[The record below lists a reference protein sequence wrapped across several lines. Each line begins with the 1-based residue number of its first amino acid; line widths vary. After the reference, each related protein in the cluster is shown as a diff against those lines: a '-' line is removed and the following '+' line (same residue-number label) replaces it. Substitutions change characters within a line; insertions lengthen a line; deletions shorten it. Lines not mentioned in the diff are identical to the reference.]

1 MPRNVLVLC
10 TGNSA
15 RSILGEVLF
24 SDRTDGRW
32 RGHSAGSTPKDRP
45 HPDVLSLLA
54 ARGHE
59 TARLRSKSWD
69 EFAAPD
75 APRMDLVVT
84 VCDSAAAE
92 ECPWFPGAGARAHW
106 SLPDP
111 AHVEPAEARAAA
123 FVATYEALAVRIDA
137 LMVLPPDASA
147 EEIQAAAAKIGEMA

>member
-1 MPRNVLVLC
+1 MTRNVLVLC

-24 SDRTDGRW
+24 TDRSGGRW
-32 RGHSAGSTPKDRP
+32 QGHSAGSTPKGQP
-45 HPDVLSLLA
+45 HPDALALLEA
-54 ARGHE
+54 KGHD
-59 TARLRSKSWD
+59 TAGLRSKSWD

-111 AHVEPAEARAAA
+111 AYVEPAEARAAA
-123 FVATYEALAVRIDA
+123 FAATYGALAARIDA
-137 LMVLPPDASA
+137 LMALPEDASA
-147 EEIQAAAAKIGEMA
+147 DEIGAAAARIGEMA